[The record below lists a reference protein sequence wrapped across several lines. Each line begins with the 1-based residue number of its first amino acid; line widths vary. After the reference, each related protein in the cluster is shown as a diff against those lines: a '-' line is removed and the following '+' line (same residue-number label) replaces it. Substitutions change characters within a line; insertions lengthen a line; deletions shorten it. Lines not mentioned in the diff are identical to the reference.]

1 MERVLSVYELP
12 YDPAFP
18 VVCFDEKP
26 CALYADITQPLPPVP
41 CQRDEKDKV
50 VRRGR
55 PKKIDSEYER
65 HGACSVLVAVEPLM
79 GWRKVKT
86 CPQRRAVDFAQFMEE
101 LIEKYP
107 NVEKIR
113 LVLDN
118 LNTHTG
124 ASFYKFLAAPEA
136 DKLAEKFEFFY
147 TPVKAS
153 WLNMAEIELSAL
165 SRICLDRR
173 LDNIEKLDKEIQ
185 QLVKE
190 RNHNKAKI
198 SWQFTK
204 EKARI
209 KLNRH
214 YHKVNDKN
222 ILLEK

>member
-26 CALYADITQPLPPVP
+26 CALYADITEPLPPSP
-41 CQRDEKDKV
+41 CLRDEKGKV
-50 VRRGR
+50 TRKGR

-65 HGACSVLVAVEPLM
+65 HGGCSVLLAIEPLM

-86 CPQRRAVDFAQFMEE
+86 SPQRRAVDFAQFMQE
-101 LIEKYP
+101 LAEKYP
-107 NVEKIR
+107 NAKKIR

-124 ASFYKFLAAPEA
+124 ASFYKLFESPEA
-136 DKLAEKFEFFY
+136 SRLAENFEFYY

-153 WLNMAEIELSAL
+153 WLNIAEIELSAL

-190 RNHNKAKI
+190 RNQNEAKI
-198 SWQFTK
+198 KWQFTK

-214 YHKVNDKN
+214 YNKVNDKN
-222 ILLEK
+222 KLIEK